1 MIDVIIV
8 EDDPMVAAINSEYL
22 ARLEGFNLCGHF
34 STGKACL
41 EYLDTHE
48 QTLVLLDVFMPGL
61 DGLEL
66 LQLIRNNYMRVDV
79 IMITADRSSQ
89 DIKKALRLGVI
100 DYLMKPFT
108 FERFQMA
115 LYSYQERRRLLGSN
129 TELDQSILDKR
140 IFIREKPSYPKGV
153 DAETLQIIQNHLAG
167 QKESCSMKDME
178 QAIGLSRVSIKK
190 YVVYL
195 EEVGKVASHLDYP
208 AIGRPVRKYRWL

>member
-22 ARLEGFNLCGHF
+22 SRLEGFNLRGHF
-34 STGKACL
+34 GTAKACL
-41 EYLDTHE
+41 EYLDRQE

-66 LQLIRNNYMRVDV
+66 LQHIRNTYTRVDV
-79 IMITADRSSQ
+79 IMITADRSSN

-108 FERFQMA
+108 FERFQVA
-115 LYSYQERRRLLGSN
+115 LLSYQERRRLLESHA
-129 TELDQSILDKR
+129 ELDQSILDKR

-153 DAETLQIIQNHLAG
+153 DAETLQNIQNSLSSRT
-167 QKESCSMKDME
+167 ESCSMKDLE
-178 QAIGLSRVSIKK
+178 QDIGLSRVSIKK
-190 YVVYL
+190 YLVYL
-195 EEVGKVASHLDYP
+195 EEIGKVASHLDYP
-208 AIGRPVRKYRWL
+208 AIGRPLRKYRWL